1 MSYSLLVQGKVE
13 VCGDVKELLQKN
25 VNLKQLLGLL
35 ENEEEQRERGVS
47 ALPDIKHPTSM
58 LLLGI
63 LSKYTQ

>member
-1 MSYSLLVQGKVE
+1 M
-13 VCGDVKELLQKN
+13 KELLQKN